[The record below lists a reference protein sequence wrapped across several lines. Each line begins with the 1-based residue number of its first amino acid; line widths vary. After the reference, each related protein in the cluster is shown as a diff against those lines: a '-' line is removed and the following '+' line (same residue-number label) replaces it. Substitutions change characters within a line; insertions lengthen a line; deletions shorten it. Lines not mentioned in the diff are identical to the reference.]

1 MENISRLTPPKS
13 KDYRWGMRRLLF
25 KITLPIAQTVK
36 QQSTNT
42 VLKTSFKGKKALI
55 VEDNELN
62 SEIISIILNQY
73 DMDVDIATNGKEA
86 LEQFQQTKP
95 FTYDIIFMDIMM
107 PIMNGLEAT
116 QKIRALDRE
125 DHNLPIYAMSA
136 NAFLEDEKRSI
147 ESGMNGHLSK
157 PLDTQKLSIRSFKQR
172 TRLTTYWWFFRSNL

>member
-25 KITLPIAQTVK
+25 KITLPIAQTVE

-42 VLKTSFKGKKALI
+42 VFKTSFKGKKALI

-62 SEIISIILNQY
+62 SEIISIILSQY
-73 DMDVDIATNGKEA
+73 DIDVDIATNGKEA

-95 FTYDIIFMDIMM
+95 FTYDVIFMDIMM

-157 PLDTQKLSIRSFKQR
+157 PLDTQKLLEVLNKE
-172 TRLTTYWWFFRSNL
+172 LD